1 MIFLTSIPL
10 WVFPL
15 FLGLLAIAL
24 RARSDRRSPVVIL
37 YALPLL
43 GLLSFGNTLGF
54 GPIPIGAFV
63 FFWVIG
69 AGLGLR
75 LQPRWTVVREGRF
88 VHLRGE
94 AMTGATILGL
104 FALNFSL
111 GMATGV
117 NPALGGNI
125 PLGLGYASIVGLGSG
140 TLGGRALSI
149 SRSSSTRIN
158 CHAV

>member
-10 WVFPL
+10 WVFPI

-63 FFWVIG
+63 FFWIIG

-104 FALNFSL
+104 FALNF
-111 GMATGV
+111 
-117 NPALGGNI
+117 AL
-125 PLGLGYASIVGLGSG
+125 AWRQGS
-140 TLGGRALSI
+140 TLLLAAI
-149 SRSSSTRIN
+149 SRWDWVMHLWSGWARA
-158 CHAV
+158 HWEGAPFRLPVVHRPV